1 MFHINIS
8 KCPTLPSLAFKI
20 FRTHFMDKNLK
31 LPILVNDIF
40 KDINKSYYGGHV
52 DMYIPENKPG
62 EILNVYDVN
71 SLYPYVMK
79 QFKYPINLLGHF
91 KGDIVN
97 IIEYNAIFNSDSNT
111 KSYIVIIEAPNIKN
125 LIKSTKSINGRTIL
139 LYSKITL
146 PYKT

>member
-1 MFHINIS
+1 
-8 KCPTLPSLAFKI
+8 
-20 FRTHFMDKNLK
+20 MDKILK

-79 QFKYPINLLGHF
+79 QFKYPINLLGHL
-91 KGDIVN
+91 KV
-97 IIEYNAIFNSDSNT
+97 
-111 KSYIVIIEAPNIKN
+111 
-125 LIKSTKSINGRTIL
+125 IL
-139 LYSKITL
+139 LI
-146 PYKT
+146 